1 MKLGGNRRANKP
13 RCGLFI
19 RHYIGANFYANCDCI
34 IIDVA
39 RVTIGANVFFGP
51 RVCLYTAGHPIDAQV
66 RNTQPEYGR

>member
-13 RCGLFI
+13 RCGLFS

-51 RVCLYTAGHPIDAQV
+51 RV
-66 RNTQPEYGR
+66 